1 MKRTMNIQ
9 QGTRKDVHIDN
20 IDRGVRAREDF
31 GDLSEL
37 ANSIKEHGLL
47 NPVTLFDKEAAD
59 DWDEHPLKE
68 EEEHEDRRFLLMAGD
83 RRYKAWTQ
91 AEIDEHIPANVYEEA
106 LSKQQIKAVEL
117 IENIHRKDLTY
128 KEEVKLTKQIHD
140 LQQEIKGE
148 VEGTGSAKTGHS
160 MRDTARMLNRSAG
173 SVSEDLQLAEAMDA
187 VPELFE
193 NAKNKTD
200 AKKVYKKAMKEIED
214 EQKAQEIREKRGKT
228 DKEKL
233 QQKISNKYI
242 LKDVMEGLGGL
253 DSQTIGLMEV
263 DPPLQIGFE
272 DVYDPDSSYEASLDE
287 DNYRENMHELLSECY
302 RVMKKHSWIIV
313 WYPIE
318 PFHQI
323 VWDLLDEVGFK
334 VRSIP
339 LIWDKKRGNSRAA
352 NYNLANHYEV
362 AMYARKGDT
371 ILNKPGH
378 RNIFEHKLPSKG
390 KRFHKTEKPIELY
403 EELFEVFSR
412 KGSQIC
418 TAYAGSGNGIL
429 AAENIDRTCFGFD
442 ISEDYK
448 NKFDLKVHQ
457 NTPPNY
463 TSYE

>member
-1 MKRTMNIQ
+1 MNNL
-9 QGTRKDVHIDN
+9 QGYSKEVDINN

-37 ANSIKEHGLL
+37 SNSIKEHGLL
-47 NPVTLFDKEAAD
+47 NRITLFDKQGV
-59 DWDEHPLKE
+59 DWSEHDLKE
-68 EEEHEDRRFLLMAGD
+68 EENDPDKRFLLMAGD
-83 RRYKAWTQ
+83 RRFQAWSQ
-91 AEIDEHIPANVYEEA
+91 AKIDERIPANVYEEE
-106 LSKQQIKAVEL
+106 LSAQQIKSIEL
-117 IENIHRKDLTY
+117 IENIHRKNLTY
-128 KEEVKLTKQIHD
+128 QEEVTLTKQIHD
-140 LQQEIKGE
+140 LQQEIHGE
-148 VEGTGSAKTGHS
+148 MEGTGSGKTGHS

-173 SVSEDLQLAEAMDA
+173 SVSEDLQLAEAMDV

-200 AKKVYKKAMKEIED
+200 AKKIYKKAKKEIDD
-214 EQKAQEIREKRGKT
+214 EEKAKEIREKRNRT

-242 LKDVMEGLGGL
+242 LKDVMEGLGDLETG
-253 DSQTIGLMEV
+253 TIGLMEV

-272 DVYDPDSSYEASLDE
+272 DVYDEDTSYEGSLNEQNYE
-287 DNYRENMHELLSECY
+287 DYMRNLLTECH
-302 RVMKKHSWIIV
+302 RVMKDHSWIIV

-318 PFHQI
+318 PYHQMI
-323 VWDLLDEVGFK
+323 WDILEEVGFK

-352 NYNLANHYEV
+352 NYNLSNHYEV

-378 RNIFEHKLPSKG
+378 RNIFEHKLPSKK

-403 EELFEVFSR
+403 EDLFEVFSR
-412 KGSQIC
+412 KGAQIC

-429 AAENIDRTCFGFD
+429 AAENVDRTCFGFD

-448 NKFDLKVHQ
+448 NKFDLKAHE
-457 NTPPNY
+457 NIPPNY
-463 TSYE
+463 SSYE